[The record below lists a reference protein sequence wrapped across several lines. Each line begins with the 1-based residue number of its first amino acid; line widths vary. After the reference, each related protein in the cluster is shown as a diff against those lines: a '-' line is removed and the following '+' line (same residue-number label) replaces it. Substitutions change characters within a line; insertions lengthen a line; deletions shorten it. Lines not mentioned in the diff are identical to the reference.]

1 MKWRT
6 TLATEAVIALVT
18 VPIVAQ
24 AGADAVSAQ
33 QPEATTA
40 DWDPG
45 ECPLYGETATA
56 YEEMGQWMASAAH
69 QDWMASTGPLERC
82 SHMQGDEGPMHGG
95 IMGDSG
101 HGMMIG
107 SGVGNDLMME
117 RGFMMGSSMGG

>member
-6 TLATEAVIALVT
+6 TLAAGAVIALVT

-33 QPEATTA
+33 QPEAATA
-40 DWDPG
+40 DPG

-69 QDWMASTGPLERC
+69 QDWMASTGPLGRR

-107 SGVGNDLMME
+107 SGVGNDLMMG
-117 RGFMMGSSMGG
+117 RGSMMGSGMGG